1 VILYTAR
8 GQEVFTGVAD
18 GRGTV
23 QWEGRNSGGET
34 VASGVYMALIETEG
48 GRVKKKVIIKR

>member
-1 VILYTAR
+1 
-8 GQEVFTGVAD
+8 VFTGVAD
-18 GRGTV
+18 GSGAV

-48 GRVKKKVIIKR
+48 GRVKKKVIVQR